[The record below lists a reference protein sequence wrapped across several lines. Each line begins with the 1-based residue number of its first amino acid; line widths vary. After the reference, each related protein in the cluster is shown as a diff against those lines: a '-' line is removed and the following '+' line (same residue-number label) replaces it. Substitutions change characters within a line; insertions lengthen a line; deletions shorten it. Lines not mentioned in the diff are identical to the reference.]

1 MNPVAVQIC
10 DSIRPYGLGVLSSLI
25 AFGLFWLVTTAPNA
39 KNIALATIVGVL
51 SAHCVYQKAPILLAI
66 GLGSIAVCIRRGLW
80 KRTFIIYG
88 IGLVVFLTLLPYL
101 SLLEQVRDWAILNK
115 MPVTTG
121 AMTDAAA
128 EAFGSLRIEMIWIWI
143 IIIATSILMSL
154 AVLVRARKDVDRQEA
169 AASDLVLYAIIVL
182 VFSALGCLMFLAVM
196 GIYPFFWHFVS
207 LIGLLALCIEVIV
220 DQWKRAF

>member
-51 SAHCVYQKAPILLAI
+51 SAHCAYQKAPILLAI
-66 GLGSIAVCIRRGLW
+66 GLGSIAVCIRRGMW

-88 IGLVVFLTLLPYL
+88 IRLVAFLTLLPYL

-121 AMTDAAA
+121 TMTDADMGDVW
-128 EAFGSLRIEMIWIWI
+128 E
-143 IIIATSILMSL
+143 IA
-154 AVLVRARKDVDRQEA
+154 R
-169 AASDLVLYAIIVL
+169 
-182 VFSALGCLMFLAVM
+182 MF
-196 GIYPFFWHFVS
+196 
-207 LIGLLALCIEVIV
+207 
-220 DQWKRAF
+220 